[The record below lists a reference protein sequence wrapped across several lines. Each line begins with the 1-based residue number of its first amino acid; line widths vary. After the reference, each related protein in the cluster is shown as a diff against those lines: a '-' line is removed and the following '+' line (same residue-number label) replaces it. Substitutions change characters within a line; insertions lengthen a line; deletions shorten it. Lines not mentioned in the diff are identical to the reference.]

1 MCVTNTSEE
10 MPEKKHAVDSTS
22 TEQQLAKRQRKRGM
36 MGSVT
41 TTLTDTTISLA
52 DDGSLQLLFFARS
65 DLQSKSG
72 YFAEISQ
79 WPAEFLLKAGSKVV
93 VAVSKPPVS
102 IVP

>member
-1 MCVTNTSEE
+1 
-10 MPEKKHAVDSTS
+10 
-22 TEQQLAKRQRKRGM
+22 M
-36 MGSVT
+36 MGSAT

-52 DDGSLQLLFFARS
+52 DDGGLQLFFART

-72 YFAEISQ
+72 YFAEMSQ

-102 IVP
+102 IMP